1 MPVAEQVI
9 VVYAG
14 GNGWADTV
22 PVPEVLRF
30 ETELREYFRAH
41 HAELLEHIA
50 RTGNLPEVAELDKA
64 LQSFLDGFDTGK
76 AD

>member
-1 MPVAEQVI
+1 VV

-30 ETELREYFRAH
+30 EAELREYFRAH
-41 HAELLEHIA
+41 HADLLATIA
-50 RTGNLPEVAELDKA
+50 TTGTLPAEADLDAA
-64 LQSFLDGFDTGK
+64 LRAFLDGFDTGK

>member
-1 MPVAEQVI
+1 
-9 VVYAG
+9 
-14 GNGWADTV
+14 
-22 PVPEVLRF
+22 VLRF

-41 HAELLEHIA
+41 HAELLERIA
-50 RTGNLPEVAELDKA
+50 TTGNLPEVAELDKA